1 MAFFYAGVQGLLWQL
16 VDRDFIKVI
25 RKVDHSTDEMF
36 WGNPDGRRVTTAG
49 YTQTS
54 RKAVS
59 SLLM

>member
-36 WGNPDGRRVTTAG
+36 WGNLDGRHGQRNEF
-49 YTQTS
+49 
-54 RKAVS
+54 
-59 SLLM
+59 